1 MLAVIGDQF
10 DVQDDI
16 CGVVLSIRD
25 YHNIIGVW
33 NKTANNKEIRYK
45 IRDDLKKILRLPTGT
60 ILEYKAHNV
69 SLKDN
74 SSFRNTEIYRC

>member
-1 MLAVIGDQF
+1 LLAVIGDQF
-10 DVQDDI
+10 DVGDEI

-25 YHNIIGVW
+25 HDIISVW
-33 NKTANNKEIRYK
+33 NKTASNKEIRYK
-45 IRDDLKKILRLPTGT
+45 IRDALKRILKLPTGT

-74 SSFRNTEIYRC
+74 SSFRNTEIFRC